1 MQRLNKYLAHAGV
14 GSRRHCDKLIAAGRV
29 KVDGVKVT
37 ELGLKLDPSAHQIA
51 VDDQPVKAEKLVYWA
66 VNKPVGHL
74 CTNHDP
80 AGRPLAIDLLPHV
93 EQRVYTVGRLDE
105 ASDGLLLMT
114 NDGDLALGLTH
125 PRYGVPKTYYVLVA
139 GRPTDDDLQKLLDG
153 VWLSDGKVRAK
164 SAKRLKAQGN
174 GTWVR
179 VVLTEGK
186 NREIRRMLAKL
197 GHKVMRL
204 KRIAI
209 GPVKLDKLPK
219 GKARRVSEEELKSLR
234 AFVAKAQEKIAAARL
249 RAKESGNRKQE
260 SENAPKGRSDS

>member
-1 MQRLNKYLAHAGV
+1 
-14 GSRRHCDKLIAAGRV
+14 
-29 KVDGVKVT
+29 
-37 ELGLKLDPSAHQIA
+37 
-51 VDDQPVKAEKLVYWA
+51 
-66 VNKPVGHL
+66 
-74 CTNHDP
+74 
-80 AGRPLAIDLLPHV
+80 
-93 EQRVYTVGRLDE
+93 
-105 ASDGLLLMT
+105 
-114 NDGDLALGLTH
+114 
-125 PRYGVPKTYYVLVA
+125 
-139 GRPTDDDLQKLLDG
+139 

-164 SAKRLKAQGN
+164 SAKRLKSQGN

-219 GKARRVSEEELKSLR
+219 GKARRVSEEELKALR

-249 RAKESGNRKQE
+249 RAKESGDRKNA
-260 SENAPKGRSDS
+260 SENPPTGRSDS